1 MSIQF
6 TASPLDARYEEKYQD
21 RPRLDL
27 IGLLDFP
34 FQTVLEVGCGSG
46 ATARAIKERFSSIA
60 YLGIEI
66 DQMAA
71 AGARESIDR
80 VLTGDIEKMNLDYY
94 DIRRDSIDLVICADV
109 LEHLYDPWKVL
120 RMLHPY
126 LRADGRIIASIPNIQ
141 NIRVIQSLIK
151 GRWAYAN
158 MGLLDATHIRFFT
171 LAEIGKLFG
180 VSGYAAEHI
189 ISILDVEF
197 PREGPWPRDLD
208 LGNVLLRNVN
218 QDQVQQLFT
227 FQYLIR
233 AGKSPSHV
241 NGDRP

>member
-1 MSIQF
+1 M
-6 TASPLDARYEEKYQD
+6 
-21 RPRLDL
+21 DL

-46 ATARAIKERFSSIA
+46 ATARAIKGRVSPIT

-66 DQMAA
+66 DQVAA
-71 AGARESIDR
+71 AEARDSIDR
-80 VLTGDIEKMNLDYY
+80 VLTGDIEKMNLDHY
-94 DIRRDSIDLVICADV
+94 DIRKNSIDLAIFADV

-126 LRADGRIIASIPNIQ
+126 LRAGGRVVASIPNIQ
-141 NIRVIQSLIK
+141 NIRVIQNLIK
-151 GRWAYAN
+151 GHWTYAN

-171 LAEIGKLFG
+171 LAEIGKLFAL
-180 VSGYAAEHI
+180 SGYAAEHI
-189 ISILDVEF
+189 ISTLDVEF

-208 LGNVLLRNVN
+208 LGHVLLRNVT
-218 QDQVQQLFT
+218 QDQAQQLFT

-233 AGKSPSHV
+233 ARKNPA
-241 NGDRP
+241 NGNGGRP